1 MSTET
6 NTQRDELARLISSRH
21 TMGAVDAILA
31 AGYRKPR
38 TITTV
43 EELDALPVG
52 SVVLA
57 HWADGSQSDYQV
69 TRCPDGS
76 GAASSRFSIAGGA
89 IWLGMAE
96 WGAELTVLYTPE
108 AAE

>member
-1 MSTET
+1 MSTEP

-52 SVVLA
+52 SVA
-57 HWADGSQSDYQV
+57 HS
-69 TRCPDGS
+69 
-76 GAASSRFSIAGGA
+76 AAGTIASRFDEHFGVVFGDERPF
-89 IWLGMAE
+89 E
-96 WGAELTVLYTPE
+96 WARLRLPATILYTPE